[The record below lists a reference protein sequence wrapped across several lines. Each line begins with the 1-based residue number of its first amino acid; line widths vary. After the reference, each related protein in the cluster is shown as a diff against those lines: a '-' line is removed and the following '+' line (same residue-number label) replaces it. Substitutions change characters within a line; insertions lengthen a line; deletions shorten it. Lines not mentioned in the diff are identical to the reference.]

1 MWWQSGDIT
10 HPFLNTVCEN
20 QTNIQLVA
28 VGNAGKCQ
36 WEMQAKNGFCP
47 VTTLSDRGTRK
58 ASAQQ
63 DAKSFFHHK
72 PSHHTWQSDAFS
84 HHNTDCGLDF
94 CPNPLC
100 SGVQGVGATTLPMSC
115 FLAGKGTHSQE
126 VHLLYASKK
135 KSPTYT
141 ETLLCSLLWLWV
153 LPQHCPSQLLPSC
166 CPRGW
171 GTFSSDGA
179 EPVWNAAHCS
189 QAQGTHQGFRRSPWD
204 FLSWKEKHSLNSL
217 LGLLLCLKGK

>member
-1 MWWQSGDIT
+1 
-10 HPFLNTVCEN
+10 
-20 QTNIQLVA
+20 
-28 VGNAGKCQ
+28 
-36 WEMQAKNGFCP
+36 MQAKNGFCP

-135 KSPTYT
+135 IPPLTQKPSFA
-141 ETLLCSLLWLWV
+141 LCSGSES
-153 LPQHCPSQLLPSC
+153 CPSTAHPSC
-166 CPRGW
+166 SPAAAREVGAHFPVTGLSRCEMLHIAARPRALTRGLEE
-171 GTFSSDGA
+171 A
-179 EPVWNAAHCS
+179 PEI
-189 QAQGTHQGFRRSPWD
+189 
-204 FLSWKEKHSLNSL
+204 SLVGRKNIL
-217 LGLLLCLKGK
+217 

>member
-1 MWWQSGDIT
+1 M
-10 HPFLNTVCEN
+10 L
-20 QTNIQLVA
+20 
-28 VGNAGKCQ
+28 VGNASKKWLLSSDHFEWQGDQESISPAGCQ
-36 WEMQAKNGFCP
+36 ELLPSQ
-47 VTTLSDRGTRK
+47 T
-58 ASAQQ
+58 
-63 DAKSFFHHK
+63 K
-72 PSHHTWQSDAFS
+72 PSHLVKWCLVSSQHWLWARFVPKPTLFRGAGCRSNSSAHELFPCRKR
-84 HHNTDCGLDF
+84 NTQPGSSPSICIQK
-94 CPNPLC
+94 N
-100 SGVQGVGATTLPMSC
+100 
-115 FLAGKGTHSQE
+115 
-126 VHLLYASKK
+126 
-135 KSPTYT
+135 SPTYT

-153 LPQHCPSQLLPSC
+153 SPQHCPSQLLPSC